1 MSIAL
6 TAYDAGLTLLDWRGR
21 QHHNPFS
28 RRPARVL
35 GTSHMEYI
43 MSPSPVP
50 QVRLATVATFPK
62 NYFLENLAVRADNSV
77 LVTALNHKELWYVP
91 SSPDGAE
98 VTPRLL
104 FTFPHLAMGIVEAEP
119 DIFYIATSE
128 IYTWVASD
136 LYRLDLNGWTPGKP
150 VHPEAILHFP
160 QPVRG
165 LDGSCVIAPGVILIA
180 DCFGGLIWRVD
191 LNTDDGKPKASVWLR
206 HDSMGYYPGQMK
218 PEQPGVNGVQYS
230 PKRGYLYFT
239 NTAKQL
245 FLRVKVEPET
255 YDPVGEPEVVGG
267 GRMFDDF

>member
-1 MSIAL
+1 MSMTL
-6 TAYDAGLTLLDWRGR
+6 TAYDGSIRRCWIEAVSNITTL
-21 QHHNPFS
+21 S

-35 GTSHMEYI
+35 GTAHMEYI

-50 QVRLATVATFPK
+50 QVSLTIVATFPK
-62 NYFLENLAVRADNSV
+62 NYFLENVAVRADNSV

-150 VHPEAILHFP
+150 VHPEEILHFP

-165 LDGSCVIAPGVILIA
+165 LNGSCVVAPGLI
-180 DCFGGLIWRVD
+180 
-191 LNTDDGKPKASVWLR
+191 
-206 HDSMGYYPGQMK
+206 
-218 PEQPGVNGVQYS
+218 S
-230 PKRGYLYFT
+230 PCRL
-239 NTAKQL
+239 
-245 FLRVKVEPET
+245 
-255 YDPVGEPEVVGG
+255 
-267 GRMFDDF
+267 

>member
-6 TAYDAGLTLLDWRGR
+6 TAYDARLTLLDWRGR

-43 MSPSPVP
+43 MSSSPVP
-50 QVRLATVATFPK
+50 QFSLTTVATFPK

-104 FTFPHLAMGIVEAEP
+104 FTFSHLAMGIVEGDP

-128 IYTWVASD
+128 IYTWPASH
-136 LYRLDLNGWTPGKP
+136 LSRF
-150 VHPEAILHFP
+150 VLH
-160 QPVRG
+160 
-165 LDGSCVIAPGVILIA
+165 
-180 DCFGGLIWRVD
+180 
-191 LNTDDGKPKASVWLR
+191 
-206 HDSMGYYPGQMK
+206 
-218 PEQPGVNGVQYS
+218 
-230 PKRGYLYFT
+230 
-239 NTAKQL
+239 
-245 FLRVKVEPET
+245 
-255 YDPVGEPEVVGG
+255 GEPPASPSRQEISH
-267 GRMFDDF
+267 